1 MKVLLLS
8 AILGMLYAG
17 HGEAQLL
24 LKPFSG
30 KWKTHYIAASNK
42 DKITEGGPFHVY
54 VRHVE
59 FHANNTVDIDFYVK
73 SDGECVKKQ
82 VTGVKQKFFVYQVEY
97 TGQNEVRILHLSRD
111 AIIVSIHNVDEEEK
125 ETVFVAI
132 IGKRDRIS
140 NLGNWKFKKETEV
153 RGIPEENIMNFSDND
168 DCPKK

>member
-1 MKVLLLS
+1 MQETQVASLEDPPCC
-8 AILGMLYAG
+8 
-17 HGEAQLL
+17 GETRHLRHAFQSPCST
-24 LKPFSG
+24 KE
-30 KWKTHYIAASNK
+30 AA
-42 DKITEGGPFHVY
+42 E
-54 VRHVE
+54 
-59 FHANNTVDIDFYVK
+59 

-97 TGQNEVRILHLSRD
+97 AGQNEVRILHLSPD
-111 AIIVSIHNVDEEEK
+111 TIIASIHNVDEEGK

-140 NLGNWKFKKETEV
+140 NLDNWKFKKETED